1 MTFLKVGGSLQSNSK
16 VSSASLAC
24 QGSLEVEGVF
34 FWSFLFTNCAWS
46 IQSSLQAAENV
57 HKVGVLSEI

>member
-24 QGSLEVEGVF
+24 QGSLGRGRLF
-34 FWSFLFTNCAWS
+34 FGPFFLPIVLGAYKVG
-46 IQSSLQAAENV
+46 NV